1 MLIKKGQ
8 CIHVPLFSL
17 QSIIL
22 LYIKCNCDDTM
33 QFIEQGLHVKTV
45 EITDWHQGENNKNIS
60 SVLRN
65 DISISI
71 DTTIMW
77 ITVIL

>member
-1 MLIKKGQ
+1 MPIKKSQ

-22 LYIKCNCDDTM
+22 LYIQCNCDVTM

-45 EITDWHQGENNKNIS
+45 DCSNY
-60 SVLRN
+60 
-65 DISISI
+65 
-71 DTTIMW
+71 
-77 ITVIL
+77 